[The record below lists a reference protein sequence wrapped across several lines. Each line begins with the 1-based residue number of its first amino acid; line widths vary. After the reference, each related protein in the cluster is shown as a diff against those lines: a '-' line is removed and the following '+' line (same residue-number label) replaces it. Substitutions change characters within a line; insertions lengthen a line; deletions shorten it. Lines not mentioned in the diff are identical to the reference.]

1 METDVVV
8 VKEFRKVY
16 GSQVAAAG
24 ISFIVQKGEI
34 FGLLGPNGAGKTT
47 TLECLEGL
55 RKPDSGEL
63 RVMGIDPIRDPR
75 KLSTVIGVQLQT
87 SGLPANM
94 TVRETLIF
102 FSAYHNVSPNYT
114 ILERLGL
121 EEKMQSQF
129 THLSLGQQ
137 RKLALALAIAH
148 NPQVIFLDE
157 PTAGLDVST
166 RSELHSLMKELKEEG
181 HTIIL
186 ATHDM
191 AEAEKL
197 TDQIAIL
204 LKGKIVANGSAREI
218 TSTGSAATKITVR
231 TEQAVL
237 QQNLTNFPAVT
248 QQSMIEEYS
257 IYFTT
262 NPGAT
267 VNAILAYINENNDKL
282 FDLRVER
289 PSLEDRFLEI
299 TDSGDK

>member
-1 METDVVV
+1 METDVVI

-24 ISFIVQKGEI
+24 ISFIAQKGEI

-63 RVMGIDPIRDPR
+63 RVMGIDPIRDPK
-75 KLSTVIGVQLQT
+75 KLSTIIGVQLQS

-94 TVRETLIF
+94 TVRETLKF

-121 EEKMQSQF
+121 EEKMHSQF

-137 RKLALALAIAH
+137 RKLALALAVAH

-181 HTIIL
+181 HTILL

-191 AEAEKL
+191 AEAEKM

-204 LKGKIVANGSAREI
+204 LRGKIVASGSAREI
-218 TSTGSAATKITVR
+218 TSTGSAATKVTVR
-231 TEQAVL
+231 TEQAML
-237 QQNLTNFPAVT
+237 QMNLTNFPAVT

-262 NPGAT
+262 DPGAT
-267 VNAILAYINENNDKL
+267 VNAILVYINENNDKL
-282 FDLRVER
+282 IDLRVER

-299 TDSGDK
+299 TDSGVK